1 MKERSKS
8 GAMLDMVDAASL
20 LTRFDLEGQDP
31 GRERWEALLGLVQP
45 HTEDHVLAFND
56 AHIAMVLSR
65 LDDEE
70 LVQKHSA
77 SIAKYSRLWD
87 FDLRS
92 IKCRKFFSEST
103 GDNARIMRDLGE
115 QICESVVAF
124 NSEKYELAFDCLYP
138 IRTQV
143 FQIGGSAAQVPNSED
158 TMKSINEFSG
168 MCSHNC

>member
-92 IKCRKFFSEST
+92 IKCRYFSVKARAIMLGLCAIWESKFVNRLWPSIRRNMNLLLTASIQSEHKFFKLAE
-103 GDNARIMRDLGE
+103 AQHRCQIQRI
-115 QICESVVAF
+115 
-124 NSEKYELAFDCLYP
+124 P
-138 IRTQV
+138 
-143 FQIGGSAAQVPNSED
+143 
-158 TMKSINEFSG
+158 
-168 MCSHNC
+168 